1 MSDALV
7 LGAGMAGVCAA
18 LALQE
23 RGWSV
28 VLLDRRAPGLETSY
42 GNAGIIQSEA
52 VEPYAMPRDLRSLW
66 GILSGS
72 TNDVNWHLRHLG
84 AHVGPLLRY
93 WWYSEQPRHKRAA
106 SAYAAIIALAAKA
119 HAPLIEASGAQALV
133 RREGFRML
141 YRTASAMEA
150 AVVNAERLR
159 SEYGVPSRVLSAA
172 ELSAAEPGL
181 KQAGVGAVH
190 WLSPWTVSDPG
201 ALVGAYAQL
210 FTKRGGTIALGDA
223 ENVER
228 ASDGWRVTTMDGQL
242 QAQHAVVA
250 LGPWSGA
257 FLRRF
262 GRRVPM
268 VLKRGYHRH
277 YAGQP
282 LDLPLMDTGF
292 GYVMAPMA
300 AGLRITTGAELTG
313 ADAKACLRQLA
324 RAEAAARD
332 LVALGVPVERGPWFG
347 TRPCM
352 PDMLPAI
359 GKIAGLN
366 GLWAHFGHGHQG
378 FTLGPATG
386 AILADLMTGRAPP
399 VDASP
404 FSPGRLW

>member
-1 MSDALV
+1 
-7 LGAGMAGVCAA
+7 
-18 LALQE
+18 
-23 RGWSV
+23 
-28 VLLDRRAPGLETSY
+28 
-42 GNAGIIQSEA
+42 
-52 VEPYAMPRDLRSLW
+52 
-66 GILSGS
+66 
-72 TNDVNWHLRHLG
+72 
-84 AHVGPLLRY
+84 
-93 WWYSEQPRHKRAA
+93 
-106 SAYAAIIALAAKA
+106 
-119 HAPLIEASGAQALV
+119 
-133 RREGFRML
+133 ML

-223 ENVER
+223 ESVER

-404 FSPGRLW
+404 FSPDRLW